1 MQIDTMIVLR
11 EYSNPTEAE
20 MAKTLLDNVGMWSMI
35 NNEYMSTIYPTGVM
49 PAQLIV
55 REEDR
60 ERALELI
67 TITLLDEDEEDEL

>member
-1 MQIDTMIVLR
+1 MIVLR